1 MKIQL
6 AFVTTVFFFLFL
18 VYQSNAQ
25 ECGNCKLTPR
35 VANYDCDVQVPKL
48 ADTGEALLQ
57 WRQLY
62 WLGKHANAFLYQS
75 NRGCIQFTQ
84 PVLVDEKGNETLVV
98 GETHT
103 MLPGSGDAS
112 QSGDYVLTGSVKL
125 SGTKGVLHLELQS
138 ACSRKIVSAASVPF
152 NLSSESSY
160 MQEIAQQAASQ
171 LSPLIEKIKQFEL
184 KERQENKQ
192 VALTG
197 FFSEEIKVTPQKGK
211 LKPGEETEFTI
222 EIKDCDGQP
231 LKEMQIEFTKATIAG
246 FNIEGTTGGIVTP
259 SKLMTDAAGRAKGK
273 FKMGT
278 GNLNAMIS
286 AHSLVK
292 KPNGCSDA
300 FVGSVEIGTTPHLKV
315 NLDYVLYGTTKMGLV
330 SQTQV
335 DTFQVGVENSSFIR
349 NHRAILYYYPV
360 NVSQDI
366 NANIFPTSMRGMP
379 DNSKSA
385 YVLDAG
391 FYNFINKL
399 SGNAGLDKVS
409 NSGFKEKDTS
419 LVFAGRA
426 RSSSRPEIHFNIIKN
441 KLANFSIEFNY
452 PEEKDN
458 EEAHPGYPTGFI
470 IESDD
475 PGTKFTSRKITDP
488 NSRYKMEYKVI
499 ISRKIDNSNGEVY
512 KTDGLEEL
520 VLTILSTYDGS
531 K

>member
-1 MKIQL
+1 M
-6 AFVTTVFFFLFL
+6 F
-18 VYQSNAQ
+18 QSSAQ

-48 ADTGEALLQ
+48 ADTGEAMLQ

-75 NRGCIQFTQ
+75 NKNCIQFTQ
-84 PVLVDEKGNETLVV
+84 PVFVDDKGNETLIV
-98 GETHT
+98 GATHT
-103 MLPGSGDAS
+103 QLPGSGDLS
-112 QSGDYVLTGSVKL
+112 QSGDYVLTGFVKIA
-125 SGTKGVLHLELQS
+125 GTQGVLHLELQS
-138 ACSRKIVSAASVPF
+138 ACSRKVVTSANVPF
-152 NLSSESSY
+152 NFSSESSY
-160 MQEIAQQAASQ
+160 MQGIAQQAASQ
-171 LSPLIEKIKQFEL
+171 LSPLIDKIKQFEL
-184 KERQENKQ
+184 KERQENSQ
-192 VALTG
+192 VALSG
-197 FFSEEIKVTPQKGK
+197 FFSEEIKVTPQKRM

-231 LKEMQIEFTKATIAG
+231 LKEMQIEFTKATIGG
-246 FNIEGTTGGIVTP
+246 FTIEGTTGGIVTP
-259 SKLMTDAAGRAKGK
+259 SKLMTDAAGKAKGK

-292 KPNGCSDA
+292 KPNGCPDA
-300 FVGSVEIGTTPHLKV
+300 FVGSVEIGTTPHVKV

-349 NHRAILYYYPV
+349 NHRTILYYYPV
-360 NVSQDI
+360 SGNQDI
-366 NANIFPTSMRGMP
+366 NANIFPTRMPGLP
-379 DNSKSA
+379 DNSKTV
-385 YVLDAG
+385 YVVDAG
-391 FYNFINKL
+391 FYNFNNNL
-399 SGNAGLDKVS
+399 SGNSGLDKVS
-409 NSGFKEKDTS
+409 NSGFKESDTS
-419 LVFAGRA
+419 LITAGRA

-452 PEEKDN
+452 PEEKDK
-458 EEAHPGYPTGFI
+458 EEAHPGYPSGFV

-475 PGTKFTSRKITDP
+475 PGTKFTARKITDP
-488 NSRYKMEYKVI
+488 NSRYKMEYKVV
-499 ISRKIDNSNGEVY
+499 ISRKIDNSSGEVY